1 MSTTEDKIK
10 ELEAEYARTQK
21 NKATETHLGLIKA
34 KLAKLR
40 RELETQ
46 GGKGGGGGGE
56 GFDVKKVGDT
66 RVGLVGFLRG
76 QVHAADDAHGHQV
89 RGRGARVHDA
99 TAIPGTMKY
108 RGARIQ
114 VLDLPGI
121 IEGAATGK
129 GRGRQPVTH
138 KFLIERELHNFG
150 IRLNEEPPRV
160 TIRKKDNGG
169 VEFQWLCPQTQGM
182 NTEVA
187 TRIMKEYRIMCASVT
202 VREDISMDQFI
213 DACDGKRTYIPC
225 LYVMNKIDSITIE
238 ELDIIDELP
247 NYVPI
252 SSRDNWNIDDLM
264 ENIWQQCN
272 MMRVYTKPKGQ
283 VPDYDEPVV
292 LHASNPTVE
301 PCNRIHKAIMPLFKY
316 AWVWGSSVR
325 HQPQKVGK
333 DHVLADEDV
342 IQVIKRRRE
351 NAWHATTAVLGP
363 PSDAPPAVC
372 LSPGPQ
378 SRSRTLAKPAGSRR
392 PATSGL
398 DMAKGGPPALSQM
411 GNTQVISD
419 PPGAS
424 SARCFAAHFARTDGE
439 SAHRNVASHTKS

>member
-1 MSTTEDKIK
+1 MPTTEDKIK

-66 RVGLVGFLRG
+66 RVGLVGFPSVGKSTLLTTLTG
-76 QVHAADDAHGHQV
+76 TKSEAAAYEFTTL
-89 RGRGARVHDA
+89 

-129 GRGRQPVTH
+129 GRGRQVISAARTCDLIMIVLDAGKPVTH

-150 IRLNEEPPRV
+150 IRLNEAPPRV

-301 PCNRIHKAIMPLFKY
+301 QFCNRIHKSIMEQFKY
-316 AWVWGSSVR
+316 AWVWGSSCR

-342 IQVIKRRRE
+342 IQVVKK
-351 NAWHATTAVLGP
+351 V
-363 PSDAPPAVC
+363 
-372 LSPGPQ
+372 
-378 SRSRTLAKPAGSRR
+378 
-392 PATSGL
+392 
-398 DMAKGGPPALSQM
+398 
-411 GNTQVISD
+411 
-419 PPGAS
+419 
-424 SARCFAAHFARTDGE
+424 
-439 SAHRNVASHTKS
+439 